1 MYTLYI
7 RKDAVLDILAAR
19 KKRGEGHSHEENLTP
34 TWDLPNQ
41 FKRGM
46 GERGKDKED
55 TIFLLPPLG
64 PT

>member
-1 MYTLYI
+1 MKFKFTNGKTTSGI
-7 RKDAVLDILAAR
+7 FWREKEG
-19 KKRGEGHSHEENLTP
+19 RGRSHEENLTS